1 MAVDAAPLPPACAP
15 SKSKKRQQ
23 STPAVRQLA
32 PPDVLS
38 LAQLLPST
46 RQLLSSPTV
55 LKALGVRPEEIPE
68 LAKRLKEEGPPRH
81 GRGRGGEP
89 ASNNNNNNNSNSNS
103 NKRRSKLE
111 ELRERE
117 IQLAKLDAARAAEKQ
132 GLCRKREIDTMLG
145 LGKKGPTVPMIYG
158 EPRPN
163 TPDPG
168 GEIEEQRKKRRMEEV
183 DSRLGLSDSTIGNFT
198 VDNPINMGVATNNMA
213 ALRRAAIDALLG
225 LIDSSDILPAG
236 AKASTESDDEEALS
250 RRIEFTKRRIGKEMD
265 ILDSGRMAQ
274 MDLILGLRSMTNTWD

>member
-1 MAVDAAPLPPACAP
+1 M
-15 SKSKKRQQ
+15 S
-23 STPAVRQLA
+23 AVRQLA

-38 LAQLLPST
+38 LARLLPST

-55 LKALGVRPEEIPE
+55 LKALGVRPEEILE
-68 LAKRLKEEGPPRH
+68 LTKRLKEEGPPRR

-89 ASNNNNNNNSNSNS
+89 ASNNNNT
-103 NKRRSKLE
+103 KRRSKIE

-132 GLCRKREIDTMLG
+132 DLCRKREIDTMLG
-145 LGKKGPTVPMIYG
+145 LGEKGPTVPMIYG
-158 EPRPN
+158 KPIPN
-163 TPDPG
+163 TPHAG

-183 DSRLGLSDSTIGNFT
+183 DSRLGLSNSTIGDFT
-198 VDNPINMGVATNNMA
+198 VEVPINKGVATNNMA

-225 LIDSSDILPAG
+225 LIDNNDILPAG
-236 AKASTESDDEEALS
+236 AKSSTESDNEEDLS
-250 RRIEFTKRRIGKEMD
+250 CRIELTKRRIGEEMD

-274 MDLILGLRSMTNTWD
+274 MDLILGLRSMTNIWD